1 MLTRLKRICFIGLL
15 VVLSG
20 ASNDAL
26 SNEQTSLFEQFDLE
40 QTWTKKHRLATDILA
55 NPDLPNLQRVTIY
68 SGLAELAFTQSDL
81 ANALKYFKL
90 LEANSTLKEQPK
102 LYFRAI
108 KMQGVV
114 LYYQGLV
121 QQAVVDYNRALNIA
135 ITLKSPIKQANL
147 LSNIGLAYFDMY
159 NMELALDYYQQAK
172 VIYEKEGS
180 AQDKADIL
188 HNIAGIYI
196 RLSRYESALE
206 MYREVLKVFQE
217 LGDDDGVAQVYGN
230 MGVAYTES
238 RQYQLALH
246 YNQLALR
253 YYQSV
258 NNAFQLSIK
267 HTNLATIN
275 LKLNK
280 FDVAFYH
287 ANAGQQFALE
297 ADNKSLL
304 AAALHVLSTVQF
316 VQGNTENAKE
326 TSERS
331 ITLAK
336 EYNNGMR
343 IKDGL
348 GVEALIHASLGDYE
362 KALSL
367 HQQYVDYQ
375 RSVNTEEASKAVSQ
389 FQIQFESNQL
399 NQEIKQLKQQQYLQE
414 LQIAKR
420 SQLTFLLVIVAILI
434 LITVIA
440 VYKRRTEKQA
450 KLKLSE
456 QVEQR
461 TKELQSVA
469 QELREANEV
478 KSQFLANISHEI
490 RTPLTAILA
499 QTDDLISGQYKAEQL
514 QDELRVIQ
522 RQSEH
527 LRSLI
532 NDVLDL
538 SKIEANRLEIN
549 ISCFDMVRLINDVHA
564 MFSPQTK
571 AKGLSLIL
579 ESQLGDTYFTR
590 LDLTRVKQIL
600 INLCANAIKFTH
612 KGHVTIAVSKTDQ
625 GLLFCIQD
633 TGIGMSSSQLKLIF
647 ECFSQADNSISRRFG
662 GTGLGLSLS
671 QQLAAMMGG
680 YISVQ
685 SEFKKGSEFSFYLPC
700 IQVEEQVC
708 HDDMQAKSAAGHRLL
723 SGKVVLAED
732 HSDNRKL
739 ISRYLHSLG
748 LEVIAVENGEQ
759 AVEQSLKLYP
769 DLVLLD
775 IQMPVMDGISAFE
788 LLKQCGYEP
797 PILALTA
804 NAMSHEIDHYLSLGF
819 SDYLAKPIDKESFYT
834 VLAKYLSSAN
844 EDSSTESI
852 HVDMSDLVAS
862 FKQSLITESELI
874 EQHFKVGDYKSLQK
888 DSHRVLGAA
897 QMFEFKEIVL
907 AAKALDDELLQ
918 SQINTQKLTTLVN
931 GLLVLLKQYG

>member
-1 MLTRLKRICFIGLL
+1 MIWC
-15 VVLSG
+15 
-20 ASNDAL
+20 
-26 SNEQTSLFEQFDLE
+26 
-40 QTWTKKHRLATDILA
+40 
-55 NPDLPNLQRVTIY
+55 
-68 SGLAELAFTQSDL
+68 
-81 ANALKYFKL
+81 
-90 LEANSTLKEQPK
+90 
-102 LYFRAI
+102 
-108 KMQGVV
+108 
-114 LYYQGLV
+114 
-121 QQAVVDYNRALNIA
+121 
-135 ITLKSPIKQANL
+135 
-147 LSNIGLAYFDMY
+147 
-159 NMELALDYYQQAK
+159 
-172 VIYEKEGS
+172 
-180 AQDKADIL
+180 
-188 HNIAGIYI
+188 
-196 RLSRYESALE
+196 
-206 MYREVLKVFQE
+206 
-217 LGDDDGVAQVYGN
+217 
-230 MGVAYTES
+230 
-238 RQYQLALH
+238 
-246 YNQLALR
+246 
-253 YYQSV
+253 
-258 NNAFQLSIK
+258 
-267 HTNLATIN
+267 
-275 LKLNK
+275 
-280 FDVAFYH
+280 
-287 ANAGQQFALE
+287 
-297 ADNKSLL
+297 
-304 AAALHVLSTVQF
+304 
-316 VQGNTENAKE
+316 
-326 TSERS
+326 
-331 ITLAK
+331 
-336 EYNNGMR
+336 
-343 IKDGL
+343 
-348 GVEALIHASLGDYE
+348 
-362 KALSL
+362 
-367 HQQYVDYQ
+367 
-375 RSVNTEEASKAVSQ
+375 
-389 FQIQFESNQL
+389 
-399 NQEIKQLKQQQYLQE
+399 
-414 LQIAKR
+414 
-420 SQLTFLLVIVAILI
+420 
-434 LITVIA
+434 
-440 VYKRRTEKQA
+440 
-450 KLKLSE
+450 
-456 QVEQR
+456 
-461 TKELQSVA
+461 
-469 QELREANEV
+469 
-478 KSQFLANISHEI
+478 
-490 RTPLTAILA
+490 
-499 QTDDLISGQYKAEQL
+499 
-514 QDELRVIQ
+514 
-522 RQSEH
+522 
-527 LRSLI
+527 
-532 NDVLDL
+532 
-538 SKIEANRLEIN
+538 
-549 ISCFDMVRLINDVHA
+549 NDVHA

-788 LLKQCGYEP
+788 LLKQCGYEQ

-897 QMFEFKEIVL
+897 QMFEFKEIALV
-907 AAKALDDELLQ
+907 AKALDDELLQ

-931 GLLVLLKQYG
+931 DLLVLLKQYG